1 MSENNEVEFK
11 LIMHSGNAKSYA
23 MEAIREADKGN
34 FEKANELLKEADKE
48 LLNAQKSHSGVV
60 QSEAAGE
67 RVEVSLLL
75 VHAED
80 HLASSTVLVS
90 LAKEM
95 VKMHHK
101 LNKENN

>member
-60 QSEAAGE
+60 QNEAAGE
-67 RVEVSLLL
+67 RVKVSLLL

-80 HLASSTVLVS
+80 HLASSTVIVY

-95 VKMHHK
+95 VKMHYK
-101 LNKENN
+101 LNKENK